1 MKEGYGVPLLRLDED
16 PGQLVLHSQGAV
28 CASTRE
34 VVESEPFQRVV
45 GLYLDHLAEHDGPL
59 LEALAI
65 EAGDDAARAS
75 LIDLLRLLAH
85 NPLERIVRTSP
96 ERTPLLERRAALH
109 RFVEGLYDFWR
120 GFDRFLVDH
129 AGPGRVGPGD
139 GVDRV
144 FNASLETLAELI
156 RDLYRDVA
164 ENVTGTH
171 PHVYRQVHAGAEL
184 GAVVGTR
191 RWPVPAAFRAQLEDI
206 PFVRRVLMYPP
217 LILNPPATTR
227 AGSFTEV
234 SDDPLAGLRLDPE
247 RWVCYPAVVG
257 RLVVFVYIEQRFFGL
272 GLALA
277 NLFDLASEPQVAAGP
292 DAVLVYGAPAE
303 ELSRFGERPTV
314 FFDDTAHGL
323 LVGALPLDD
332 RYAYFGYL
340 KKMILTLHNV
350 AAMKRGLMPFHGAF
364 SRLVLP
370 GGAEAGVLLIGDT
383 ATGKSET
390 LEALRLMAGERVA
403 EVHVVADDMGS
414 LEMSERDGR
423 PGVLGYGTE
432 IGAFVRLD
440 DLQQGYAIGQIDRAI
455 IMSPQKVN
463 ARVVLP
469 VTSIDEVQRGYP
481 VDVLL
486 YANNFEQI
494 DDDHPLVERFGDAE
508 AALAVF
514 REGRAMSKGT
524 TSTSGLVANYF
535 ANIFGPAQRPA
546 QHDALAERTFAALF
560 GGGGFVGQLRTRL
573 ALPGY
578 AGEGPRAAAA
588 ALLELI
594 AQTTRGEAPT

>member
-1 MKEGYGVPLLRLDED
+1 MPLLRLDED

-28 CASTRE
+28 CSSTRE
-34 VVESEPFQRVV
+34 VVESEPFERVV
-45 GLYLDHLAEHDGPL
+45 GLYLAHLAEHDGPL
-59 LEALAI
+59 LEALDI
-65 EAGDDAARAS
+65 DSTDTAARAS
-75 LIDLLRLLAH
+75 FVDLLRLLAH

-96 ERTPLLERRAALH
+96 ERAPPLGRRSALH

-129 AGPGRVGPGD
+129 PGAGRVGPGD

-184 GAVVGTR
+184 GVVVAPR
-191 RWPVPAAFRAQLEDI
+191 QWSVPDAYRAQLEGI

-234 SDDPLAGLRLDPE
+234 SDDPLAGLRFEAE
-247 RWVCYPAVVG
+247 RWICYPAVVG

-272 GLALA
+272 GLSLS
-277 NLFDLASEPQVAAGP
+277 NLFELAGEEQVAAGP
-292 DAVLVYGAPAE
+292 DALLVYGAPAAG
-303 ELSRFGERPTV
+303 LSRFGPRPTV

-332 RYAYFGYL
+332 GFAYFGYL
-340 KKMILTLHNV
+340 KKMVLTLHNV

-390 LEALRLMAGERVA
+390 LEALRLAAGEQVA
-403 EVHVVADDMGS
+403 EVYVVADDMGS
-414 LEMSERDGR
+414 LEVTELAGR
-423 PGVLGYGTE
+423 PRVLGYGTE

-440 DLQQGYAIGQIDRAI
+440 DLQQGYAIDQIDRAI

-469 VTSIDEVQRGYP
+469 VTSIEEVQHGYG

-486 YANNFEQI
+486 YANNFEAV
-494 DDDHPLVERFGDAE
+494 DDEHPIIERFVDAE

-524 TSTSGLVANYF
+524 TASSGLVANYF
-535 ANIFGPAQRPA
+535 ANIFGPAQRPV
-546 QHDALAERTFAALF
+546 QHDVLAECAFAALY
-560 GGGGFVGQLRTRL
+560 GGGAFVGQLRTRL

-578 AGEGPRAAAA
+578 AGEGPRVAAA

-594 AQTTRGEAPT
+594 A

>member
-1 MKEGYGVPLLRLDED
+1 MPLLRLDED

-28 CASTRE
+28 CSSTRE
-34 VVESEPFQRVV
+34 VVESEPFERVV
-45 GLYLDHLAEHDGPL
+45 GLYLAHLTEHDGPL
-59 LEALAI
+59 LEALGIDSSDA
-65 EAGDDAARAS
+65 AARAS
-75 LIDLLRLLAH
+75 FVDLLRLLAH

-96 ERTPLLERRAALH
+96 ERAPLLGRRPALH

-129 AGPGRVGPGD
+129 PGAGRVGPGD

-184 GAVVGTR
+184 GVVVAPR
-191 RWPVPAAFRAQLEDI
+191 RWPVPDTYRAQLEGI

-234 SDDPLAGLRLDPE
+234 SDDPLAGLRLEPE

-272 GLALA
+272 GLSLS
-277 NLFDLASEPQVAAGP
+277 NLFELASEAQVAAGP
-292 DAVLVYGAPAE
+292 DALLVYGAPPE
-303 ELSRFGERPTV
+303 GLVRFGPRPTV

-332 RYAYFGYL
+332 AFAYFGYL
-340 KKMILTLHNV
+340 KKMALTLHNV
-350 AAMKRGLMPFHGAF
+350 AAMKRGLLPFHGAF

-390 LEALRLMAGERVA
+390 LEALRLAAGEQVA

-414 LEMSERDGR
+414 LEVTGRGGR
-423 PGVLGYGTE
+423 PRVVGYGTE

-469 VTSIDEVQRGYP
+469 VTSIEEVQHGYG

-486 YANNFEQI
+486 YANNFEPV
-494 DDDHPLVERFGDAE
+494 DAEHPIVERFADAE

-514 REGRAMSKGT
+514 RQGRAMSKGT
-524 TSTSGLVANYF
+524 TASSGLVANYF

-560 GGGGFVGQLRTRL
+560 GAGAFVGQLRTRL

-578 AGEGPRAAAA
+578 GGEGPRAAAA

-594 AQTTRGEAPT
+594 ALTTDRPDDGSP

>member
-1 MKEGYGVPLLRLDED
+1 MPLLRLDQD

-28 CASTRE
+28 CSSTRE
-34 VVESEPFQRVV
+34 VVESEPFERVV

-59 LEALAI
+59 LEALDIDSA
-65 EAGDDAARAS
+65 DTAARAS
-75 LIDLLRLLAH
+75 FVDLLRLLAH
-85 NPLERIVRTSP
+85 NPLERIVRTSSA
-96 ERTPLLERRAALH
+96 RAPLLRRRSALH

-129 AGPGRVGPGD
+129 PGVGRVGPGD

-184 GAVVGTR
+184 GVVVAPR
-191 RWPVPAAFRAQLEDI
+191 QWPVPDAYRAQLEDI

-257 RLVVFVYIEQRFFGL
+257 RLVVFVYVEQRFFGL
-272 GLALA
+272 GLSLA
-277 NLFDLASEPQVAAGP
+277 NLFELAGEEQVAAGP
-292 DAVLVYGAPAE
+292 DALLVYGAPAAG
-303 ELSRFGERPTV
+303 LSRFGPRPTV

-332 RYAYFGYL
+332 GFAYFGYL
-340 KKMILTLHNV
+340 KKMVLTLHNV

-390 LEALRLMAGERVA
+390 LEALRLAAGEQVA

-414 LEMSERDGR
+414 LEVTELAGR
-423 PGVLGYGTE
+423 PRVLGYGTE

-469 VTSIDEVQRGYP
+469 VTSIEEVQHGYG

-486 YANNFEQI
+486 YANNFEPL
-494 DDDHPLVERFGDAE
+494 DGEHPIIERFADAE
-508 AALAVF
+508 AALTVF

-524 TSTSGLVANYF
+524 TSSSGLVANYF

-546 QHDALAERTFAALF
+546 QHDALAERAFAALY
-560 GGGGFVGQLRTRL
+560 GGGAFVGQLRTRL

-578 AGEGPRAAAA
+578 GAEGPRAAAA
-588 ALLELI
+588 ALLELL
-594 AQTTRGEAPT
+594 A

>member
-1 MKEGYGVPLLRLDED
+1 MPLLRLDED

-28 CASTRE
+28 CSSTRE
-34 VVESEPFQRVV
+34 VVESEPFERVV
-45 GLYLDHLAEHDGPL
+45 GLYLAHLAEHDGPL
-59 LEALAI
+59 LEALDVDS
-65 EAGDDAARAS
+65 GDAAARAS
-75 LIDLLRLLAH
+75 FVDLLRLLAH
-85 NPLERIVRTSP
+85 NPLERIVRSSA
-96 ERTPLLERRAALH
+96 ERAPLLGRRVALH

-129 AGPGRVGPGD
+129 PGRGRVGPGD

-184 GAVVGTR
+184 GVVVAPR
-191 RWPVPAAFRAQLEDI
+191 QWPVPDAYRAQLEGI

-234 SDDPLAGLRLDPE
+234 SDDPLAGLRLAPE
-247 RWVCYPAVVG
+247 RWICYPAVVG
-257 RLVVFVYIEQRFFGL
+257 RLVVFVYVEQRFFGL
-272 GLALA
+272 GLSLS
-277 NLFDLASEPQVAAGP
+277 NLFELASEKQVAAGP
-292 DAVLVYGAPAE
+292 DALLVYGASAE
-303 ELSRFGERPTV
+303 GLSRFGPRPTV

-332 RYAYFGYL
+332 GFAYFGYL
-340 KKMILTLHNV
+340 KKMVLTLHNV

-370 GGAEAGVLLIGDT
+370 SGAEAGVLLIGDT

-390 LEALRLMAGERVA
+390 LEALRLAAGEQVA

-414 LEMSERDGR
+414 LEVTELAGR
-423 PGVLGYGTE
+423 PRVLGYGTE

-469 VTSIDEVQRGYP
+469 VTSIEEVQHGYG

-486 YANNFEQI
+486 YANNFEPV
-494 DDDHPLVERFGDAE
+494 DDGHPIVERFTDAS

-514 REGRAMSKGT
+514 RDGRAMSKGT
-524 TSTSGLVANYF
+524 TAASGLVANYF

-546 QHDALAERTFAALF
+546 QHDALAERTFAALY
-560 GGGGFVGQLRTRL
+560 GGGAFVGQLRTRL
-573 ALPGY
+573 ALPGFG
-578 AGEGPRAAAA
+578 AEGPRAAAA

-594 AQTTRGEAPT
+594 A